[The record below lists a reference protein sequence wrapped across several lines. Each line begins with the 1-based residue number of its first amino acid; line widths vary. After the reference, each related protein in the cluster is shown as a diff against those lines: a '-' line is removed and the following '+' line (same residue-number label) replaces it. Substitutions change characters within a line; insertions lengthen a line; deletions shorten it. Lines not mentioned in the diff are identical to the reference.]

1 MRLKYKDGESI
12 VVHINT
18 FMGLVY
24 QLAVAM
30 FPLHDA
36 MQALLLE
43 CTLQDSWENQVVSLS
58 TSCQEEN
65 SSLQVVK
72 TSILNEETRRTDKGD
87 QSQSEANMALNLDI
101 GRSKQRSP
109 QKRESLMLCPTE
121 EETSHNSIVENLN
134 NSRKTVNTLRNG
146 KLPQTML
153 NLEGFRRRLALQSW
167 LQVEK
172 IFGSFVSD
180 RGI

>member
-1 MRLKYKDGESI
+1 MESSKQEDNGHHQIVCRCKCSTTWLTTQTPTKCGTNCQACMKNALNKASLVRKIVRLKYRDGESI

-72 TSILNEETRRTDKGD
+72 TSILNEE
-87 QSQSEANMALNLDI
+87 M
-101 GRSKQRSP
+101 
-109 QKRESLMLCPTE
+109 
-121 EETSHNSIVENLN
+121 
-134 NSRKTVNTLRNG
+134 SRKG
-146 KLPQTML
+146 KGVM
-153 NLEGFRRRLALQSW
+153 S
-167 LQVEK
+167 
-172 IFGSFVSD
+172 
-180 RGI
+180 